1 MDGICSL
8 PFTFYFL
15 LGIVAERKNARRLE
29 AWGYN
34 NKVRD

>member
-15 LGIVAERKNARRLE
+15 LGNRQGVEINYALPETL
-29 AWGYN
+29 
-34 NKVRD
+34 D